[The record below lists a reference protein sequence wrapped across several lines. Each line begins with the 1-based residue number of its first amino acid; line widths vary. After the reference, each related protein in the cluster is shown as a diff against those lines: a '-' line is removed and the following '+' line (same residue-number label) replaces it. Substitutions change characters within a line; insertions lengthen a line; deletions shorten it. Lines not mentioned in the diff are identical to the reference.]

1 MRIRWRGLELPSRVI
16 CNRETLTDTFGEFH
30 VEPFERG
37 FGHTVGNSLRR
48 ILLSSLE
55 GSAITKIKIL
65 GVQHEFSSIPGMVD
79 DITDLVLNVKLLVVK
94 NHSESSRTIRIDRDR
109 RGVVTAAD
117 ILHDESVEIINPDH
131 ILCTLTDDVP
141 FHLEMTVENG
151 RGYRTAAE
159 GHTDDLEIGVI
170 PIDAS
175 FSPVQRVEYH
185 VENTRVGQR
194 TNYDKLILR
203 IWTTGVL
210 GPEMALVEA
219 AKILRKHLNPFV
231 QYNEPGPGLPAEA
244 LSGDGSQHMPI
255 DAELE
260 RKLDMSLAELEL
272 SVRATNCLESEGITT
287 VRHLVSRSE
296 DQLLNVRNFGETT
309 LKEVRAK
316 LHEIGLDLGMNVPSS
331 QEHSGPFHWPLPL
344 TTSQS
349 FKTMRHQKAG
359 RKFKRSPSHR
369 RMLLRNLATAL
380 LEHGKIQTTLAKA
393 KEVQPFTEKL
403 ITLAKDGWNLDH
415 FRRSSGGP
423 HQQGCGFQAVPRDR
437 SALQG
442 PVGGLHPH
450 LQAGQGP
457 PGRCR
462 SHGRDRSPGRERD
475 DQGTGQAGRRRF
487 VSRRLMQPTLVD
499 VTRDAAEPV
508 VRERSVLS

>member
-16 CNRETLTDTFGEFH
+16 CNRENLSDTFGEFH
-30 VEPFERG
+30 IEPFERG

-55 GSAITKIKIL
+55 GSSITKIKIQ
-65 GVQHEFSSIPGMVD
+65 GIQHEFSSIPGMVD
-79 DITDLVLNVKLLVVK
+79 DITDLVLNIKLLVVK
-94 NHSESSRTIRIDRDR
+94 NHSEHPRTIRIDRDR

-117 ILHDESVEIINPDH
+117 ILHDESIEIINPDH

-141 FHLEMTVENG
+141 FHLEMSVENG
-151 RGYRTAAE
+151 RGYKTAAE
-159 GHTDDLEIGVI
+159 GHVDDLEIGVI
-170 PIDAS
+170 PIDSS
-175 FSPVQRVEYH
+175 FSPVHRVEYN

-210 GPEMALVEA
+210 NPEMALVEA

-231 QYNEPGPGLPAEA
+231 QYNEPGPGLPSEA
-244 LSGDGSQHMPI
+244 SPYDSHQHAPL

-316 LHEIGLDLGMNVPSS
+316 LLEIGLDLGMNVPVKS
-331 QEHSGPFHWPLPL
+331 
-344 TTSQS
+344 
-349 FKTMRHQKAG
+349 
-359 RKFKRSPSHR
+359 
-369 RMLLRNLATAL
+369 
-380 LEHGKIQTTLAKA
+380 
-393 KEVQPFTEKL
+393 
-403 ITLAKDGWNLDH
+403 
-415 FRRSSGGP
+415 
-423 HQQGCGFQAVPRDR
+423 
-437 SALQG
+437 
-442 PVGGLHPH
+442 
-450 LQAGQGP
+450 
-457 PGRCR
+457 
-462 SHGRDRSPGRERD
+462 
-475 DQGTGQAGRRRF
+475 
-487 VSRRLMQPTLVD
+487 
-499 VTRDAAEPV
+499 
-508 VRERSVLS
+508 

>member
-210 GPEMALVEA
+210 GARDGPGRGRQDPPQALEPVRPVQRARAGPALRGLSRRRRA
-219 AKILRKHLNPFV
+219 AHADRRRARAQARH
-231 QYNEPGPGLPAEA
+231 EPGRARA
-244 LSGDGSQHMPI
+244 
-255 DAELE
+255 
-260 RKLDMSLAELEL
+260 
-272 SVRATNCLESEGITT
+272 VRP
-287 VRHLVSRSE
+287 R
-296 DQLLNVRNFGETT
+296 DQLPGKR
-309 LKEVRAK
+309 
-316 LHEIGLDLGMNVPSS
+316 
-331 QEHSGPFHWPLPL
+331 
-344 TTSQS
+344 
-349 FKTMRHQKAG
+349 RHH
-359 RKFKRSPSHR
+359 HR
-369 RMLLRNLATAL
+369 PAP
-380 LEHGKIQTTLAKA
+380 G
-393 KEVQPFTEKL
+393 QP
-403 ITLAKDGWNLDH
+403 
-415 FRRSSGGP
+415 
-423 HQQGCGFQAVPRDR
+423 Q
-437 SALQG
+437 
-442 PVGGLHPH
+442 
-450 LQAGQGP
+450 
-457 PGRCR
+457 
-462 SHGRDRSPGRERD
+462 
-475 DQGTGQAGRRRF
+475 
-487 VSRRLMQPTLVD
+487 
-499 VTRDAAEPV
+499 
-508 VRERSVLS
+508 